1 MVHYF
6 AKEGVVHYKRL
17 AITTHTGVA
26 FAEPVEGLE
35 ELVKEGL
42 LVKETGQV
50 EQQAE
55 QPVAQP
61 VKNETPAPA
70 TN

>member
-17 AITTHTGVA
+17 AITQHTGVA

-35 ELVKEGL
+35 ELVKEGV
-42 LVKETGQV
+42 LVK
-50 EQQAE
+50 QAE
-55 QPVAQP
+55 QIEQPVQVEEP
-61 VKNETPAPA
+61 VKNATPATT